1 MSSVS
6 QEQLLEA
13 GCHFG
18 HLTRKWNPK
27 MAPYIFM
34 EQDGIHI
41 IDLHK
46 TAVKLEEAGAA
57 IKSMVKSG
65 RKILFVATKK
75 QAKDIIKEAAAQTAM
90 PFAVERWLGG
100 MLTNFATVRKSIKK
114 MQTIDKMA
122 VDGTYANIN
131 KKEKLMLEREKAKL
145 SKVLGGIANMSRIPA
160 ALFLVDIGHEHIALA
175 EAKRLGVTT
184 FGVVDTNCDPNKV
197 DFFIPGNDDATKS
210 IAIIVNY
217 IVAAIAEGL
226 AERQAEKDEDDS
238 SSDSEESAE
247 AKAARF
253 EQKADSGDDRNKRAK
268 GAAPTKRRIAGPGA
282 GGRKPAGGGAAGPHG
297 RAGCL
302 ANARSHRRTN
312 LETRGGSTPC
322 PSKLTAHCNCW
333 TEHARV
339 TAFRMP
345 T

>member
-41 IDLHK
+41 IDLNK
-46 TAVKLEEAGAA
+46 TSLKLDEAASAVRN
-57 IKSMVKSG
+57 MVKAG

-75 QAKDIIKEAAAQTAM
+75 QAKEIIKEAAAQTNM
-90 PFAVERWLGG
+90 PFATERWLGG

-145 SKVLGGIANMSRIPA
+145 SKVLGGIADMSRLPS
-160 ALFLVDIGHEHIALA
+160 ALFIVDVKREHLAVSEAIKLNIPTIAM
-175 EAKRLGVTT
+175 
-184 FGVVDTNCDPNKV
+184 VDTNSDPTNI
-197 DFFIPGNDDATKS
+197 DFAIPSN
-210 IAIIVNY
+210 
-217 IVAAIAEGL
+217 
-226 AERQAEKDEDDS
+226 DDS
-238 SSDSEESAE
+238 SKSIKLIVDVIVRAIEEGQLDRKKEKDSAEIEKSKSEKEASAE
-247 AKAARF
+247 A
-253 EQKADSGDDRNKRAK
+253 
-268 GAAPTKRRIAGPGA
+268 
-282 GGRKPAGGGAAGPHG
+282 
-297 RAGCL
+297 
-302 ANARSHRRTN
+302 
-312 LETRGGSTPC
+312 
-322 PSKLTAHCNCW
+322 
-333 TEHARV
+333 
-339 TAFRMP
+339 
-345 T
+345 